1 MKKSYPT
8 ASYIEKYLR
17 HYVDGLRLPTGFLT
31 AILQAYKSIDS
42 RLWLMENSSSMK
54 ICDRY
59 RAKID
64 SKLEHIERE
73 DGYSRWIELV
83 QTVDFHVKMSARC
96 WIPTKF
102 WLVNDPGPSVGPQR
116 FNVAFGMTSDVKT
129 ERTVALDIMERVRLD
144 TDHNPLTR
152 QLRKIE
158 KRVREDAPRL
168 MAANKVVTVVL
179 CTQGR
184 QTDEYGNE
192 GSAVM
197 KEFVDSLEALSKL
210 PVKIV
215 VRLCTDDEKA
225 TDFFNKIDGKLK
237 SVDVLDDYWGE
248 AVSLYIRSTFHF
260 TDVFNTDICTS
271 ISLPHTLEDGS
282 VFA

>member
-1 MKKSYPT
+1 
-8 ASYIEKYLR
+8 
-17 HYVDGLRLPTGFLT
+17 LPTGFLA
-31 AILQAYKSIDS
+31 AILKAYKSIDS

-54 ICDRY
+54 ILDSH

-64 SKLEHIERE
+64 AKLEHIERE
-73 DGYSRWIELV
+73 DGHSRWTELS
-83 QTVDFHVKMSARC
+83 QTVDFHVKMAARC

-116 FNVAFGMTSDVKT
+116 FGVAWGMLDDVQT
-129 ERTVALDIMERVRLD
+129 ERTVALDIMDRVRLD
-144 TDHNPLTR
+144 TDQNNLTR

-158 KRVREDAPRL
+158 KRVREEAPRL
-168 MAANKVVTVVL
+168 MAANKVVAVVL

-192 GSAVM
+192 GSAAM
-197 KEFVDSLEALSKL
+197 KGFVDSLEALSKL

-225 TDFFNKIDGKLK
+225 TDFFNKIDGKLN

-248 AVSLYIRSTFHF
+248 AVSLSVYMPKYMSFY
-260 TDVFNTDICTS
+260 
-271 ISLPHTLEDGS
+271 SLRLYH
-282 VFA
+282 